1 MKIKWLVVVI
11 LCALACFTDAFAENW
26 SEYRPQGCRCLVSVP
41 KTPAYDVKDVQSDV
55 GLLKMHQFMMDY
67 GDYAFLLTYTDY
79 PSTLTDTKT
88 DKQIL
93 QDVVQG
99 SIGDGQLIRE
109 TELEIDGFPGKEYI
123 AKKTDFNLKGRVFL
137 VKQRLYQLIT
147 VYSPAQADALSSDVE
162 DFIRSFR
169 LLH

>member
-1 MKIKWLVVVI
+1 M
-11 LCALACFTDAFAENW
+11 
-26 SEYRPQGCRCLVSVP
+26 
-41 KTPAYDVKDVQSDV
+41 
-55 GLLKMHQFMMDY
+55 
-67 GDYAFLLTYTDY
+67 
-79 PSTLTDTKT
+79 
-88 DKQIL
+88 
-93 QDVVQG
+93 VQG

-169 LLH
+169 LLHWAVAAG